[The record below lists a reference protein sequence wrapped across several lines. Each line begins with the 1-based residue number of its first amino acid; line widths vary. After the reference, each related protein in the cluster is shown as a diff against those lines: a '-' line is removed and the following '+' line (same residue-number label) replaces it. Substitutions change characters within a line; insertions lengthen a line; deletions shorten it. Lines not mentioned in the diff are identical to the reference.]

1 MQFLSFVVILSCAPD
16 TMAHRHAGSRPATP
30 SDGLSPGK
38 PEAAKPTMPQ
48 SSVTFT
54 DGRLTVQIQNRP
66 LEWVLEE
73 ISRQSRVAI
82 VRAAG
87 VGGDRVPLAL
97 QGLPLDET
105 LRQILTDHD
114 AFFFY
119 SVEKEAPALLRAGW
133 VYPRGR
139 GRGLAPVPPEE
150 WASTR
155 ELCNEATANPD
166 PAARARAVEILVER
180 SGDQAMDVAGAALR
194 DRDADVRTR
203 TLFGALRTGLP
214 IPADRLAQLALADP
228 SPNVRFLAL
237 EALPTDPKARTTVDV
252 AGIVIHALND
262 PSPHVRI
269 KAQEILKPRE
279 PEPGARGRPSR
290 LRVGGSRAGS
300 VRRKASPA
308 SPKARDPPRG
318 APLP

>member
-1 MQFLSFVVILSCAPD
+1 MISALTSIQFLSLVAILSSAPD
-16 TMAHRHAGSRPATP
+16 TMAHRPAGSRPAAP
-30 SDGLSPGK
+30 NDALSPGK
-38 PEAAKPTMPQ
+38 PEAAKPTVPQ

-54 DGRLTVQIQNRP
+54 DGRLTVQIQNSR

-87 VGGDRVPLAL
+87 VGGERVSLDL
-97 QGLPLDET
+97 QGLPLDEA

-119 SVEKEAPALLRAGW
+119 SVEKEAPALLRAVW
-133 VYPRGR
+133 VYPKGR

-155 ELCNEATANPD
+155 ELRKEATANPD
-166 PAARARAVEILVER
+166 PGARARAVEVLVER
-180 SGDQAMDVAGAALR
+180 SGDQAVAVVGAALR
-194 DRDADVRTR
+194 DRNDDVRTR
-203 TLFGALRTGLP
+203 TLFGALRAGLP
-214 IPADRLAQLALADP
+214 IPADLLAQLALADP

-237 EALPTDPKARTTVDV
+237 DGLAADPKARATVDV
-252 AGIVIHALND
+252 ARIAMQALND

-269 KAQEILKPRE
+269 KAQEILKQRE
-279 PEPGARGRPSR
+279 PAGRRPGPSQPAQGRWQQGR
-290 LRVGGSRAGS
+290 
-300 VRRKASPA
+300 
-308 SPKARDPPRG
+308 
-318 APLP
+318 